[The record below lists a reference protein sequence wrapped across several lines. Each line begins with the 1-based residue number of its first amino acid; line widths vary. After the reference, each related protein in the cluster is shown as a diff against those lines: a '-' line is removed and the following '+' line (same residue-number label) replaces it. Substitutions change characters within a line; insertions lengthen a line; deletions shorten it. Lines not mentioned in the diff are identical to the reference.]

1 MTAPEPAAY
10 NAIYP
15 ACVKTGRAVLFAGVR
30 EMLETYE
37 IDREAML
44 AYAEKWAFGVNPDFY
59 DFSELGG
66 DCTNF
71 VSQCIYAGGAVMNY
85 TPDLGWYYISLS
97 DRAAAWTGVEFF
109 AAFMLGNKSAG
120 PFGVQVPLSDV
131 EPGDVVQ
138 LGTDDGFYH
147 SLLVTGKGGT
157 GGPLVTAHTFDVYNR
172 PLSEYSYRYIRC
184 IHIIGARRWV

>member
-1 MTAPEPAAY
+1 
-10 NAIYP
+10 
-15 ACVKTGRAVLFAGVR
+15 
-30 EMLETYE
+30 MLETYRL
-37 IDREAML
+37 DVDKML
-44 AYAEKWAFGVNPDFY
+44 EYAEKWAFSVNPDFY

-109 AAFMLGNKSAG
+109 AKFMLTNKAAG
-120 PFGVQVPLSDV
+120 PFGEQIPLRDV
-131 EPGDVVQ
+131 IPGDVVQ

-147 SLLVTGKGGT
+147 SLLVTGMQDGE
-157 GGPLVTAHTFDVYNR
+157 PLVTAHTFDVYNI
-172 PLSEYSYRYIRC
+172 PLSSYNYRYIRC
-184 IHIIGARRWV
+184 IHLIGARRWT